1 VNRFNSSNKNIVGF
15 LKQEIIDLLS
25 IELKAG
31 DIRLFPGS
39 VKHIKKRRLN
49 CYKRH
54 KNKIP
59 EIINTP
65 DYVGTS
71 PKYPNSVKFIKK
83 YNDNILVA
91 IRLENLKGLC
101 VVTMYDVTESKIVN
115 MLKHNRIK
123 ELKK

>member
-1 VNRFNSSNKNIVGF
+1 LNSNNKNLVGY
-15 LKQEIIDLLS
+15 LKQEIIDLLK

-31 DIRLFPGS
+31 DVRLFSGS
-39 VKHIKKRRLN
+39 MKHIRNRRVN
-49 CYKRH
+49 CYKRY

-59 EIINTP
+59 EIIRTP

-71 PKYPNSVKFIKK
+71 PKYPNSMEFIKK
-83 YNDNILVA
+83 YDANILVA

-101 VVTMYDVTESKIVN
+101 VVTMYDVTESKIAN

-123 ELKK
+123 KLKNKN